1 MVAETE
7 LRSGAIGLP
16 SVLMQ
21 SITCIAPAL
30 GLWFVVQFLAG
41 VAGVTA
47 PLALLLGALLMLM
60 TAVPLAQLARHF
72 PSAGGYYTYIS
83 RTVDPRIGFLVGWI
97 FFLYQPMCCSINPPF
112 MGKIFQDLLKAEY
125 GIDFPWWAFM
135 AISVVFLAFV
145 AYRGI
150 KFSAKVLVILGV
162 IEILIVLALGI
173 SGLLFPGSGG
183 FNFSS
188 FNPANAPNFH
198 GLFLGVVGALLVLAG
213 WEGAVPLA
221 EESENP
227 RRTVPRAVIG
237 SVIILCVLQVISSWG
252 ITVGWGT
259 NNVAS
264 FISSGVIPPFVL
276 AHKLWGPLWLLAPFA
291 LLNSNMALIVSCMN
305 VSTRMTYGMARS
317 GSLPAFFAKI
327 HPKYK
332 TPVNAIHAQ
341 MIVMIVVGFGL
352 GFWLGPLT
360 EYFLIALTF
369 TFALI
374 LIYSA
379 GNLGVF
385 LYHFRERR
393 QEFNW
398 LLHAVFPAV
407 STAGLLTVGY
417 FSAVPLPPAPITYA
431 PVVLVVWI
439 LVGIGVLVYF
449 KSTGREQWIAKAIQS
464 ANERVETAEEL
475 AHRPGI

>member
-1 MVAETE
+1 
-7 LRSGAIGLP
+7 
-16 SVLMQ
+16 
-21 SITCIAPAL
+21 
-30 GLWFVVQFLAG
+30 
-41 VAGVTA
+41 
-47 PLALLLGALLMLM
+47 
-60 TAVPLAQLARHF
+60 
-72 PSAGGYYTYIS
+72 
-83 RTVDPRIGFLVGWI
+83 
-97 FFLYQPMCCSINPPF
+97 
-112 MGKIFQDLLKAEY
+112 
-125 GIDFPWWAFM
+125 
-135 AISVVFLAFV
+135 
-145 AYRGI
+145 
-150 KFSAKVLVILGV
+150 
-162 IEILIVLALGI
+162 
-173 SGLLFPGSGG
+173 
-183 FNFSS
+183 
-188 FNPANAPNFH
+188 
-198 GLFLGVVGALLVLAG
+198 
-213 WEGAVPLA
+213 
-221 EESENP
+221 
-227 RRTVPRAVIG
+227 
-237 SVIILCVLQVISSWG
+237 
-252 ITVGWGT
+252 
-259 NNVAS
+259 
-264 FISSGVIPPFVL
+264 
-276 AHKLWGPLWLLAPFA
+276 
-291 LLNSNMALIVSCMN
+291 
-305 VSTRMTYGMARS
+305 
-317 GSLPAFFAKI
+317 
-327 HPKYK
+327 
-332 TPVNAIHAQ
+332 VNAIHAQ